1 MIEIRRFESAEAAR
15 SAIVK
20 QRMIDDVPLP
30 EAVQARIAEVF
41 GERIGVEEVARR
53 IIADVAARGDVAL
66 RHYSQVIDGVELSDL
81 IVPPERLAIAWDAI
95 DASLRNALQVAADR
109 LRDFHERARRNSW
122 LDYRGDGALGQII
135 RPLQRVGIYA
145 PGGRAPYPSSV
156 LMAAIP
162 ARVAGVEEI
171 VVASPPGPNGEISE
185 VLLAAAYLAGAH
197 SVYRLGGAQAIAALA
212 LGTNSVE
219 RVDKIVGPGNLFVVA
234 AKRLVNGFV
243 GIDGLPG
250 PTECVLIADEHA
262 NVEYLASDLLAQA
275 EHDPMA
281 QPVLLATSAQVI
293 DDVLAAAQRQLEQA
307 PRAQIM
313 RESLAARGM
322 TVVTSSIEEA
332 MELANMY
339 APEHMAICTR
349 DPWRWLPSVRN
360 AGGVFVGELAAE
372 SIGDY
377 SAGPSHIMPT
387 GGTARFASPVSLDDF
402 VKITSVFAMGES
414 DVKRLGPPAMDLAR
428 AEGLHGHAYA
438 IELRLKDLQ

>member
-1 MIEIRRFESAEAAR
+1 MIEIRQFESARAAR

-30 EAVQARIAEVF
+30 DAVQARIEQVF
-41 GERIGVEEVARR
+41 GELIGVEEVARR
-53 IIADVAARGDVAL
+53 IIADVASRGDEAL
-66 RHYSQVIDGVELSDL
+66 RHYSLVIDGAELRELVVDPDRLKSAAES
-81 IVPPERLAIAWDAI
+81 ITPE
-95 DASLRNALQVAADR
+95 LRNALEVAADR

-135 RPLQRVGIYA
+135 RPLDRVGIYA

-162 ARVAGVEEI
+162 ARVAGVNEI
-171 VVASPPGPNGEISE
+171 VLASPPGPDGEIAE
-185 VLLAAAYLAGAH
+185 VILAAAHLA
-197 SVYRLGGAQAIAALA
+197 SVDRVYRLGGAQAIAALA
-212 LGTNSVE
+212 LGTDSVA

-250 PTECVLIADEHA
+250 PTECVLIADESS
-262 NVEYLASDLLAQA
+262 NVEYLAADMLAQA

-281 QPVLLATSAQVI
+281 QPVLIATSAKIVEA
-293 DDVLAAAQRQLEQA
+293 VLAAAERQLENA

-313 RESLAARGM
+313 RDSIAARGM
-322 TVVTSSIEEA
+322 TVVTESVDEA
-332 MELANMY
+332 MELANLY

-349 DPWRWLPSVRN
+349 DPWKVLPSVRN
-360 AGGVFVGELAAE
+360 TGGVFVGELAAE

-377 SAGPSHIMPT
+377 TAGPSHIMPT
-387 GGTARFASPVSLDDF
+387 GGTARFASPVNLDDF